1 MLLEKWDEMKELII
15 LSSRPGAGVNTIAV
29 NLAVG
34 LARQNYR
41 VHVVTMCEQIVQ
53 WLTSSNI
60 QTALPDG
67 NPGLIVRDQWP
78 DQEAEYILYIPQTNE
93 DISKILQHWPYLIL
107 CVVDGA
113 KDDLKG
119 LVSLNYYLQ
128 SILEKSKGIDLIIP
142 NKIKPGDW
150 DSMKFIDNLA
160 QEFGWDQIA
169 DSIPFCEAIHD
180 LLKENKSVWDLPKQ
194 YSNRQAAFLSLVEKV
209 IEL

>member
-1 MLLEKWDEMKELII
+1 MKELII

-34 LARQNYR
+34 LARLNYR
-41 VHVVTMCEQIVQ
+41 VYVVTMCEQIVQ

-67 NPGLIVRDQWP
+67 NPGFIVQEQWP
-78 DQEAEYILYIPQTNE
+78 DQEADYLLYIPQTKE
-93 DISKILQHWPYLIL
+93 DISKILQHWPYLVL
-107 CVVDGA
+107 CVIDEG
-113 KDDLKG
+113 KDDLKE
-119 LVSLNYYLQ
+119 LVSLNHYLQ
-128 SILEKSKGIDLIIP
+128 NILDKSKGIDVIVP

-150 DSMKFIDNLA
+150 ESIKFIDNLA

-180 LLKENKSVWDLPKQ
+180 LSKENKSVWDLPKQ

-209 IEL
+209 VEL